1 MQMNAYFH
9 GNTVVVYNIKDNIII
24 SENTQ
29 MQVIVI
35 ILITIMI
42 IILG

>member
-29 MQVIVI
+29 MQLII

-42 IILG
+42 IILD

>member
-29 MQVIVI
+29 MQVII

-42 IILG
+42 IILD

>member
-1 MQMNAYFH
+1 MQMNVYFH

-29 MQVIVI
+29 MQVIL

-42 IILG
+42 IILD